1 MKDPQYIQARTQG
14 GFEGVRTNPLFWLGI
29 HTTYVIDSRSTMG
42 LVRRTMARDPRLLAN
57 NIIRTS
63 QGIGCG

>member
-1 MKDPQYIQARTQG
+1 MQARTQG

-29 HTTYVIDSRSTMG
+29 RTMYVIDSRLTTG
-42 LVRRTMARDPRLLAN
+42 LVRKAMAGDPRLLAY

-63 QGIGCG
+63 QGIRCS